1 MDISRI
7 TCRAALTA
15 GLLLLPLAG
24 ACAPEEGVDEEPA
37 TETEMAAED
46 GMAREG
52 EMAVAGDPFEG
63 EHELSEG
70 RRVEMAAGQYT
81 VYSAEDSVLVE
92 GTYEVSGDTI
102 TLTDTAGEEACI
114 GTPGVYTFTTEDGE
128 LAGMELVE
136 DACEPRRQ
144 DITSDQDAGTQETI

>member
-7 TCRAALTA
+7 TGRAALTA

-24 ACAPEEGVDEEPA
+24 ACAPEEGAQEEPA
-37 TETEMAAED
+37 TEMEMEA
-46 GMAREG
+46 GEG
-52 EMAVAGDPFEG
+52 EMAAAGDPFEG
-63 EHELSEG
+63 EHELPEG

-128 LAGMELVE
+128 VGEMELVE

-144 DITSDQDAGTQETI
+144 DITSDQDAGTQETM

>member
-7 TCRAALTA
+7 TGRAALTA

-24 ACAPEEGVDEEPA
+24 ACAPEEGVEEEPA
-37 TETEMAAED
+37 TEMEMEA
-46 GMAREG
+46 GEG
-52 EMAVAGDPFEG
+52 EMEAAGDPFEG

-70 RRVEMAAGQYT
+70 RHVEMGAGQYT

-92 GTYEVSGDTI
+92 GTYDVSGDTI
-102 TLTDTAGEEACI
+102 TLTDVGGECA
-114 GTPGVYTFTTEDGE
+114 GTPGVYTFTIEGGDI
-128 LAGMELVE
+128 ASMELVE

-144 DITSDQDAGTQETI
+144 DIMGTEDTGAQETM